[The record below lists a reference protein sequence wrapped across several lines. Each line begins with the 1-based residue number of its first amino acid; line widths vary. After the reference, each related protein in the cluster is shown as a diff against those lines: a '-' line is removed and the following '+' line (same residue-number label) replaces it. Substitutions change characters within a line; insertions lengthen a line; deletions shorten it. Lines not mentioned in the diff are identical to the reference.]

1 MDGLGLMS
9 DLCSTAMGKQFLA
22 RSDCVA
28 APQGSVTGGPSVT
41 VLARRVVHRLL
52 WPCKLQLAEIEKI
65 CC

>member
-22 RSDCVA
+22 RSDFVA
-28 APQGSVTGGPSVT
+28 APQGSVTGDPSVT
-41 VLARRVVHRLL
+41 VLALRVVHRLL